1 MADSLMPDGNNE
13 ETAESILFPGAWFH
27 RDAKKLFI
35 IPSEKRTYQKI
46 AIIRQIFKILKRVF
60 LVY

>member
-35 IPSEKRTYQKI
+35 IP
-46 AIIRQIFKILKRVF
+46 
-60 LVY
+60 